1 MSIENTSNEETKQPV
16 NENVP
21 ARSKIANG
29 TIINVVLFLGL
40 IVLYVFNFWPPAGND
55 PKTPVKEE
63 LNELSQIIDDGSFN
77 IAYVDSDSLMA
88 RYALAA
94 RLREELE
101 TEQRRLE
108 NDLQRKQLS
117 FQEDVESFQ
126 RQIQLGMIT
135 AENGQVKEQEL
146 MQRQQD
152 LIQLND
158 NYTNQLMMRELE
170 MNQELYGKITDILE
184 RYNQEMNYDYILGFT
199 PGGGILYA
207 NKKHNITEEIV
218 SRLNSEQDASN

>member
-1 MSIENTSNEETKQPV
+1 MSIENTSNQETTQTV

-40 IVLYVFNFWPPAGND
+40 IVLYVFNFWPPTKND
-55 PKTPVKEE
+55 AKTPVTEE

-88 RYALAA
+88 RYTLAA
-94 RLREELE
+94 KLREELE
-101 TEQRRLE
+101 AEQRRLE

-158 NYTNQLMMRELE
+158 TYTNQLMMRELE
-170 MNQELYGKITDILE
+170 MNTELYGKITDILE
-184 RYNQEMNYDYILGFT
+184 RYNQDMNYDYILGFT

-218 SRLNSEQDASN
+218 SRLNKEQDASN

>member
-1 MSIENTSNEETKQPV
+1 MSIENTPQEEANQPV
-16 NENVP
+16 NEALP
-21 ARSKIANG
+21 ARAKIANG

-40 IVLYVFNFWPPAGND
+40 IVLYVLNFWPPAGQKADN
-55 PKTPVKEE
+55 PVQEE
-63 LNELSQIIDDGSFN
+63 LTELTQILDDGSFN

-88 RYALAA
+88 RYTLAA
-94 RLREELE
+94 KLREELE

-135 AENGQVKEQEL
+135 AEDGQVKEQEL

-158 NYTNQLMMRELE
+158 TYTNQLMMREME
-170 MNQELYGKITDILE
+170 MNQELYGNITDILE

-199 PGGGILYA
+199 PGGSILYA
-207 NKKHNITEEIV
+207 NKKHNITEEII
-218 SRLNSEQDASN
+218 SRLNREQDASN

>member
-1 MSIENTSNEETKQPV
+1 MSIENTPREETNQTV
-16 NENVP
+16 NDNIP
-21 ARSKIANG
+21 ARSKISNG
-29 TIINVVLFLGL
+29 IIINVVLFLGL
-40 IVLYVFNFWPPAGND
+40 IVLYVFNFWPPSGKD
-55 PKTPVKEE
+55 TETPVKEE
-63 LNELSQIIDDGSFN
+63 LTELSQIINDGSFN
-77 IAYVDSDSLMA
+77 IAYVDSDTLMA
-88 RYALAA
+88 RYTLASK
-94 RLREELE
+94 LREELE
-101 TEQRRLE
+101 AEQRRLE

-146 MQRQQD
+146 MQRQQE

-158 NYTNQLMMRELE
+158 SYTNSLMRRELE
-170 MNQELYGKITDILE
+170 MNRELYGNITDILE

-207 NKKHNITEEIV
+207 NKKHNITEQII
-218 SRLNSEQDASN
+218 SRLNAEQDATN